1 MLSNKKLLLI
11 LCLST
16 LSLIGTGFSSWVITL
31 PQDSVIGIS
40 TVSEV
45 IEVNWLSSDA
55 STATEKNGIS
65 FVYSKNSG
73 IKNFTKNY
81 YNFNLFVN
89 VDAFQIDVNSDNI
102 NNAYLNCSF
111 SISDSRFYI
120 TKIDFESSGIA
131 YTVANSEQVSA
142 FSKVVLINDTT
153 ADPNLYT
160 FITNTISNSSPT
172 CKILTRVYVDIKDG
186 VTDFTTKFNPSLT
199 FSIEGGC

>member
-1 MLSNKKLLLI
+1 MLSNKKLFLV

-16 LSLIGTGFSSWVITL
+16 LSIIGTGFSSWVITL

-40 TVSEV
+40 TVSEI

-120 TKIDFESSGIA
+120 IKISINWSRTKYRYFNIR
-131 YTVANSEQVSA
+131 
-142 FSKVVLINDTT
+142 
-153 ADPNLYT
+153 
-160 FITNTISNSSPT
+160 FIS
-172 CKILTRVYVDIKDG
+172 
-186 VTDFTTKFNPSLT
+186 F
-199 FSIEGGC
+199 